1 MKMKKL
7 KILFIIICAF
17 QLYYLFQHRSNFKY
31 EIIKNPFHKDA
42 GIVYALSPAVIES
55 KEIIDSNVR
64 WIGYLSSTSVYGNYN
79 GEEVNEN
86 SKLRPKES
94 LEINR
99 VKAEQDLL
107 DFGTKYSILVEIFRL
122 SGIYGNNK
130 NVK

>member
-55 KEIIDSNVR
+55 KEIIKNHKVLNFN
-64 WIGYLSSTSVYGNYN
+64 LSENLKKDTYFYQRSIEFNYPTRIN
-79 GEEVNEN
+79 QS
-86 SKLRPKES
+86 SKLVFFS
-94 LEINR
+94 INEDISE
-99 VKAEQDLL
+99 KCKIIETGKHLKLTQC
-107 DFGTKYSILVEIFRL
+107 
-122 SGIYGNNK
+122 
-130 NVK
+130 

>member
-55 KEIIDSNVR
+55 KKIIKNKEVLNFNLSENLIKDTYFYQRSIEFNYPVR
-64 WIGYLSSTSVYGNYN
+64 LNKSSQFIFYN
-79 GEEVNEN
+79 LEEDIPNNCQVIETGKYV
-86 SKLRPKES
+86 KL
-94 LEINR
+94 I
-99 VKAEQDLL
+99 QC
-107 DFGTKYSILVEIFRL
+107 
-122 SGIYGNNK
+122 
-130 NVK
+130 

>member
-55 KEIIDSNVR
+55 KEIIKNKEVLNFNLSENLIKDTYFYQRSIEFNYPVR
-64 WIGYLSSTSVYGNYN
+64 LNKSSQFIFYN
-79 GEEVNEN
+79 LEEDIPNNCQVIETGKYV
-86 SKLRPKES
+86 KL
-94 LEINR
+94 I
-99 VKAEQDLL
+99 QC
-107 DFGTKYSILVEIFRL
+107 
-122 SGIYGNNK
+122 
-130 NVK
+130 

>member
-55 KEIIDSNVR
+55 KEIIKNKEVLNFNLSENLIKDTYFYQRSIEFNYPVR
-64 WIGYLSSTSVYGNYN
+64 LNKSSQFIFYN
-79 GEEVNEN
+79 
-86 SKLRPKES
+86 
-94 LEINR
+94 LE
-99 VKAEQDLL
+99 
-107 DFGTKYSILVEIFRL
+107 EIFQ
-122 SGIYGNNK
+122 ITAK
-130 NVK
+130 

>member
-55 KEIIDSNVR
+55 KEIIKNHKVLNFNLSENLKKDTYFYQRSIEFNYPVR
-64 WIGYLSSTSVYGNYN
+64 LNNSSQFIFYN
-79 GEEVNEN
+79 LDEDTPNNCQVIETGKYV
-86 SKLRPKES
+86 KL
-94 LEINR
+94 I
-99 VKAEQDLL
+99 QC
-107 DFGTKYSILVEIFRL
+107 
-122 SGIYGNNK
+122 
-130 NVK
+130 